1 MVRKKH
7 YTVIVVPEKA
17 STLFKLKFSNHSLY
31 ILTTLILATFI
42 ISGYMFYNYMDV
54 RSKYIEIGD
63 LSEQNRQL
71 KEELDEFEVTYETLS
86 ARMEKIKGFDEK
98 IRDITDIDEYTENKT
113 LFGIGGPLPGR
124 EKKPS
129 LDDRTTALFEELNR
143 EIERLK
149 EVANYEEQSLH
160 ELLSFLEK
168 QENLLASTPSIWPTR
183 GFVTSGFGFRGR
195 RMHEGIDIAN
205 RVGTRINASAD
216 GIVIFAGIK
225 SGYGKFLIIDHGYGI
240 SSCYGHLHS
249 IDAKEGTRLKRG
261 EKLGTLG
268 NSGRT
273 TGPHLHYEVRINGVP
288 VNPANYI
295 LN

>member
-7 YTVIVVPEKA
+7 YTVIIVPERA

-31 ILTTLILATFI
+31 ILTALILATFI
-42 ISGYMFYNYMDV
+42 ISGYMFYNYIDV
-54 RSKYIEIGD
+54 RSRYVEMGD

-71 KEELDEFEVTYETLS
+71 KEELKGFEKTYETLS
-86 ARMEKIKGFDEK
+86 ARMDKIKGFDEK
-98 IRDITDIDEYTENKT
+98 IRDLADIDEYTEEKT
-113 LFGIGGPLPGR
+113 LFGIGGPIPGGK
-124 EKKPS
+124 EKSS
-129 LDDRTTALFEELNR
+129 LDDRTSALFDELNS
-143 EIERLK
+143 EIERLS
-149 EVANYEEQSLH
+149 EVANHEEQSLN
-160 ELLSFLEK
+160 ELLSFLEE

-195 RMHEGIDIAN
+195 RMHEGLDIAN

-216 GIVIFAGIK
+216 GIVIFAGIR

-240 SSCYGHLHS
+240 STCYGHLNS
-249 IDAKEGTRLKRG
+249 IDAREGQRLKRG
-261 EKLGTLG
+261 ERLGTIG
-268 NSGRT
+268 NTGRS

-288 VNPANYI
+288 VNPVNYI